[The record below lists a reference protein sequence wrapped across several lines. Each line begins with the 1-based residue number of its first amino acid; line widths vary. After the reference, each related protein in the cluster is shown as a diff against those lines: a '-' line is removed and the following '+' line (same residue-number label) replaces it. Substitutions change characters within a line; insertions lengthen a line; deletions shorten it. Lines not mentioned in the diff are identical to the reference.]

1 MTAKL
6 ENALKDYM
14 MTGIC
19 EQVKHEYEDEDDFE
33 QKYGKTD
40 TLQEIVDLYSS
51 LKLKED
57 YIYMAKSFIETYPE
71 EAKELC
77 IFFDVTLGDIGSID
91 EYSKAV
97 VDIIR
102 NQIINKHPKKL
113 DEFDQAVADIM
124 DCVTDNKEFRDEI
137 ISEWAD
143 IELDGDFGL
152 CGYGVYVEVA
162 KKYPEFKDLAKK
174 DIINKIE
181 SRSSDEWFQID
192 WGEDVYNVKDEVDY
206 FGEVYNQLI
215 RWQRH
220 FNTAFNLVHFNEA
233 VASYIDFA
241 TDLELPRD
249 EDIISLLPEDV
260 FLTICDIR
268 NYVPDYPIEQL

>member
-51 LKLKED
+51 LKSKED
-57 YIYMAKSFIETYPE
+57 YIYMAKSFIEAYPE
-71 EAKELC
+71 ETKELC
-77 IFFDVTLGDIGSID
+77 IFFDVSLGDIGLID

-102 NQIINKHPKKL
+102 NQIIDKHPKKL
-113 DEFDQAVADIM
+113 DEFEQAVADIM
-124 DCVTDNKEFRDEI
+124 DCATDNKEFRDEI
-137 ISEWAD
+137 IFEWAD
-143 IELDGDFGL
+143 VELDGDFGL
-152 CGYGVYVEVA
+152 RGYGVYVEVA

-174 DIINKIE
+174 DLINKIE

-192 WGEDVYNVKDEVDY
+192 WGEDIHDVKADVDY
-206 FGEVYNQLI
+206 FVEMYNQLQQW
-215 RWQRH
+215 RRY
-220 FNTAFNLVHFNEA
+220 FNIVFNLEQLNQSVVN
-233 VASYIDFA
+233 YIDSI

-249 EDIISLLPEDV
+249 EDIIGLLPEDI

-268 NYVPDYPIEQL
+268 NYVPDYPTEQL